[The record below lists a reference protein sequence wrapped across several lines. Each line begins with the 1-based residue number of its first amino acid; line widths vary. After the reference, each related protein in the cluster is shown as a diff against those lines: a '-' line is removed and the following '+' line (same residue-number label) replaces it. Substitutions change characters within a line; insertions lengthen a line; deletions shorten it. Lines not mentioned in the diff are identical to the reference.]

1 MMKCNES
8 ITTAPLRKSTKPHF
22 KCIHFDSWQ
31 VPSELEFNKQKQNKV
46 NNVTFPSNK
55 EHREKWINLEGVKIN
70 QKHSLLSV
78 CVCVGGGREKFH
90 LIKFFGGQQQKERNA
105 QLMAGMSLEWPYK

>member
-1 MMKCNES
+1 MNQSGGSKD
-8 ITTAPLRKSTKPHF
+8 KP
-22 KCIHFDSWQ
+22 K
-31 VPSELEFNKQKQNKV
+31 
-46 NNVTFPSNK
+46 TFTF
-55 EHREKWINLEGVKIN
+55 VCM
-70 QKHSLLSV
+70 